1 LKQLQ
6 EIIVDKMKTNPGAR
20 EVLEQVDGE
29 EVLDPDNV
37 GSALSTLLD
46 TICSDFEHECL
57 DEAVRL
63 LNARCLHQSTYRC
76 VPGC

>member
-37 GSALSTLLD
+37 GSELSTLLD
-46 TICSDFEHECL
+46 TIRSDFEHDVL
-57 DEAVRL
+57 TR
-63 LNARCLHQSTYRC
+63 RS
-76 VPGC
+76 GC